1 LGSWT
6 WIRIDTDAD
15 IAADL
20 LAAPQ
25 AFVGIAVIAL
35 GASAALTATASTCT
49 GTNAGTSWTSHVAVS
64 DTALRTVMAWP
75 L

>member
-6 WIRIDTDAD
+6 WIRIDTDADADADADAD

-49 GTNAGTSWTSHVAVS
+49 GAYFS
-64 DTALRTVMAWP
+64 DGGH
-75 L
+75 